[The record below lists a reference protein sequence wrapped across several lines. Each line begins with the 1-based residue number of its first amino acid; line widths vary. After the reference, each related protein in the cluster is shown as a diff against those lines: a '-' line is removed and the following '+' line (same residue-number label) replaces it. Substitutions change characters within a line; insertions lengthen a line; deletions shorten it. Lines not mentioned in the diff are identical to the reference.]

1 MERLTE
7 RMENVVVYKFGNHAD
22 TTAAEC
28 EPWDTRNILERLC
41 DIEDILGNDYD
52 LEQLRE
58 LVEAKKDNRLIFAY
72 RQENDM
78 KAISDALVDALN
90 RRGIKENE
98 RSTGGMCPD
107 ECRDCTHCETCGHV
121 FENKGGP
128 CPYREQGK
136 NEQTAT
142 AQDILNLATAYAVVQ
157 KNKKTGNGYQI
168 NDRYYEGILDA
179 LEKTTGK
186 YCEQFAGEQE
196 KRGKDANSGY
206 DY

>member
-58 LVEAKKDNRLIFAY
+58 LV
-72 RQENDM
+72 
-78 KAISDALVDALN
+78 DALN

-136 NEQTAT
+136 NEQTDT

-186 YCEQFAGEQE
+186 YCEQFAGEQG

>member
-1 MERLTE
+1 MLLSI
-7 RMENVVVYKFGNHAD
+7 YKLGNYAD

-28 EPWDTRNILERLC
+28 EPRDTRNILERLC

-98 RSTGGMCPD
+98 RSTGGM
-107 ECRDCTHCETCGHV
+107 
-121 FENKGGP
+121 
-128 CPYREQGK
+128 
-136 NEQTAT
+136 
-142 AQDILNLATAYAVVQ
+142 
-157 KNKKTGNGYQI
+157 
-168 NDRYYEGILDA
+168 
-179 LEKTTGK
+179 
-186 YCEQFAGEQE
+186 
-196 KRGKDANSGY
+196 
-206 DY
+206 